1 MQKIALGRLLQ
12 KKNLHKRENGKDERK
27 LGGGEAAAAIKTH
40 CTNDR
45 SKYIY

>member
-27 LGGGEAAAAIKTH
+27 LGGRRGG
-40 CTNDR
+40 R
-45 SKYIY
+45 SNKNTLHQ